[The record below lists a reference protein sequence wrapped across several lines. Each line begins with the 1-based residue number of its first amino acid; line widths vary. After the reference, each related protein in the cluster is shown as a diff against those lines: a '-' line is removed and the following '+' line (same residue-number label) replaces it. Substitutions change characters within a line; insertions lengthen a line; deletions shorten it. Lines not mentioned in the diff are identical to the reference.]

1 MILKRNKEKKV
12 LFLYDK
18 FKGSGNGHL
27 SRCKYFSKLFPKNFK
42 FEFVN
47 SKKKFF
53 LKKKY
58 EFGIID
64 SYKINYQKERKL
76 KKICKKLVT
85 IDDFSKRKFASDII
99 INYSPLAKKSF
110 YKKKI
115 LKTKLFLGSKY
126 NFVLNF
132 TKFEKKRV
140 KHKVKI
146 FVYLGTKK
154 RSHIMN
160 PLIKEIKKRKIFNET
175 FIFGNGKKITSHKKF
190 LKKMRFS
197 DILILSSGVSLQ
209 EGISQ
214 KKMIFVTFVSQN
226 QKSFYDYYKKKGLIK
241 DIKYFKR
248 FTKFSDSKILKLIKE
263 NQKKFVRFNNNNLS
277 RNDFWRKLNA

>member
-1 MILKRNKEKKV
+1 
-12 LFLYDK
+12 
-18 FKGSGNGHL
+18 
-27 SRCKYFSKLFPKNFK
+27 
-42 FEFVN
+42 
-47 SKKKFF
+47 
-53 LKKKY
+53 
-58 EFGIID
+58 
-64 SYKINYQKERKL
+64 
-76 KKICKKLVT
+76 
-85 IDDFSKRKFASDII
+85 
-99 INYSPLAKKSF
+99 
-110 YKKKI
+110 
-115 LKTKLFLGSKY
+115 
-126 NFVLNF
+126 
-132 TKFEKKRV
+132 
-140 KHKVKI
+140 
-146 FVYLGTKK
+146 
-154 RSHIMN
+154 MN